1 MPVEALVLFW
11 TKDCTRADASEHSV
25 FRCSHPHPPW
35 RRRATPS
42 RRRTRRSVAKPL
54 DFDDSSSS
62 APSKNVSLMLVNA
75 FWGTFATSSSP
86 STIRESTR
94 LDYSHA
100 RQGNQTPGKKS
111 KIGLSAGCPP
121 PRAVGAVGI
130 MGADTTDFSAQYHLK
145 TSRQNFIQKPE
156 TMRRTKSNSEA
167 CICYKTSHPGSST
180 VRMQDAGSATRVR
193 RKSAAGW
200 VDDSG
205 GKQTKQQYLPVF
217 RQ

>member
-86 STIRESTR
+86 SSTTLRAHMKSCMTVPANYVSYEQQRE
-94 LDYSHA
+94 
-100 RQGNQTPGKKS
+100 GWG
-111 KIGLSAGCPP
+111 GGGE
-121 PRAVGAVGI
+121 VGGYFVGI
-130 MGADTTDFSAQYHLK
+130 CEDGRRMDTGMG
-145 TSRQNFIQKPE
+145 
-156 TMRRTKSNSEA
+156 
-167 CICYKTSHPGSST
+167 
-180 VRMQDAGSATRVR
+180 
-193 RKSAAGW
+193 
-200 VDDSG
+200 
-205 GKQTKQQYLPVF
+205 
-217 RQ
+217 